1 MHVLGTA
8 GHVDHGKSALVEAL
22 TGINPDRLREEQLRQ
37 MTIDLGFA
45 WMTLPGGQE
54 VGIIDVPGHRDF
66 IENMLAGVG
75 GIDAVILVVAAD
87 EGVMPQTVEHVGILD
102 LLAVERAVVA
112 LTKTDLAQ
120 DSAWIDLVQED
131 VERLLVG
138 TSLAGAPVVRVSAR
152 TGDGV
157 PELVHRLE
165 QLFEGQPDREDKGR
179 PRLSIDRVFTIAG
192 FGTVV
197 TGTLVDG
204 SFSVG
209 DEVEIA
215 PAGARARIRGLQTH
229 RNDVL
234 RAIPGS
240 RVAINLTGI
249 DVEALRRGDAV
260 VLPGTYPSS
269 RLLDLHVRQMADAPA
284 PLKQNQS
291 VKVFIGAA
299 QQIGLARLLGGV
311 EQLLPGQAGWLQI
324 QLSAP
329 IVAAKGDRVVLRRP
343 SPPATLGGGLV
354 ADPQPASRHRAKDAA
369 VVEALERALQGSPG
383 DQLSQAI
390 GRLGAPSLEEAAAS
404 AGLSLPQ
411 AAEAAHGL
419 HAEGLVRLWGEGVLD
434 ARTRLINRADWS
446 RWRQDLLAA
455 LRAFHAEQPMRTG
468 MPQEALRSQLEM
480 AGDRFSYLV
489 KDLAQAGEI
498 VHEPPEIRLTGFEV
512 RMTADQRRGAEEVL
526 AAFGR
531 SPESPP
537 SMKEAVAMAGEAV
550 IRLLLKQGELV
561 LIADDV
567 LLSRTT
573 YDAWVAGIRE
583 TLISGG
589 TLTVAQVRDRFN
601 TSRKYALSLLEHL
614 DSQGLTV
621 REGDVRRL
629 NPGHRL

>member
-131 VERLLVG
+131 VERLLIG

-152 TGDGV
+152 TGDGM
-157 PELVHRLE
+157 PELVDQLE
-165 QLFEGQPDREDKGR
+165 QLFEGLPDREDKGR

-192 FGTVV
+192 FGTVA

-229 RNDVL
+229 RNDVHK
-234 RAIPGS
+234 AIPGS

-249 DVEALRRGDAV
+249 DVEGLRRGDAV
-260 VLPGTYPSS
+260 VLPGTYPAS
-269 RLLDLHVRQMADAPA
+269 RLLDLHVRQMVDAPA

-354 ADPQPASRHRAKDAA
+354 ADPQPARRHRAEDSA
-369 VVEALERALQGSPG
+369 VVDALERALQGSPG
-383 DQLSQAI
+383 DQLAQAI
-390 GRLGAPSLEEAAAS
+390 GRLGAPSLEVAAAS
-404 AGLSLPQ
+404 AGLSLAQ
-411 AAEAAHGL
+411 AIEATQGL
-419 HAEGLVRLWGEGVLD
+419 QAEGMVRLWGEGTLD
-434 ARTRLINRADWS
+434 AKTRLINRADWS
-446 RWRQDLLAA
+446 RWRQDLLDA
-455 LRAFHAEQPMRTG
+455 LQTFHSQQPMRTG

-480 AGDRFSYLV
+480 AADRFSYLV
-489 KDLAQAGEI
+489 EDLAQAAEI
-498 VHEPPEIRLTGFEV
+498 VHEPPEIRLVGHAV
-512 RMTADQRRGAEEVL
+512 KLTADQRRGAEEVL

-531 SPESPP
+531 SPGSPP
-537 SMKEAVAMAGEAV
+537 SMKESVAMAGEAV
-550 IRLLLKQGELV
+550 IHHLLKQGELV
-561 LIADDV
+561 IIADDV
-567 LLSRTT
+567 VLSRTT
-573 YDAWVAGIRE
+573 YDAWVAGIRG

-589 TLTVAQVRDRFN
+589 TLTVAQVQGSLQHFAQVCARPVGA
-601 TSRKYALSLLEHL
+601 SRQPGI
-614 DSQGLTV
+614 DGT
-621 REGDVRRL
+621 RR
-629 NPGHRL
+629 